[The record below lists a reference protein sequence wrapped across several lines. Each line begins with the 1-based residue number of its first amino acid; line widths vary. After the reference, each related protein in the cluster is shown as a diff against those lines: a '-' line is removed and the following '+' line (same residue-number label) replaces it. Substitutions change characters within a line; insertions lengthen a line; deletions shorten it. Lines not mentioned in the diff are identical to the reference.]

1 MNKGLER
8 IKSHQEAM
16 VEQRFVLIV
25 ESDPAARTQ
34 MKSVLAE
41 MGAGEVE
48 ADSLDAACDLAEG
61 LARDARAPKL
71 IVVRVT
77 LPDGNAVQVFD
88 RLAVLF
94 PHAHYVLVSHYPK
107 HLLFSV
113 PGFASLRAEF
123 LQAAFTDEEFRKVV
137 GRVLGR
143 TNGV

>member
-1 MNKGLER
+1 M
-8 IKSHQEAM
+8 S
-16 VEQRFVLIV
+16 EQRFVLIV

-41 MGAGEVE
+41 MDAGVVE
-48 ADSLDAACDLAEG
+48 ASSLDEACDLAED
-61 LARDARAPKL
+61 LAGDDRAPKL
-71 IVVRVT
+71 ILVRVT

-107 HLLFSV
+107 PLLFSV

-123 LQAAFTDEEFRKVV
+123 LQAAFTDDEFRKVV
-137 GRVLGR
+137 GRVLGQSI
-143 TNGV
+143 GA